1 MKKGRTFLHM
11 HSYKLFLGRILIA
24 FAILW
29 SVCDAWGKVYLDI
42 DSPTFQ
48 QFAVAV
54 PDFTGHAGNKE
65 RTDNLSA
72 QLSDT
77 LTDYLKMTGF
87 FNVINKKAYLD
98 NPIQSDAAPEIIR
111 FADWT
116 AIGAEYLVKGSFQY
130 AGDRLNLE
138 CGLYD
143 VVKGELIIGNKYT
156 GKYEDKKKM
165 MRKFARDVLFALT
178 GEGGVFT
185 TRIAFIM
192 KKGKIAG
199 IYSVGFDGDDLIK
212 ETGNNIIFMAPR
224 WSPDGKY
231 LSFTSYEEGSPD
243 FYVKDIQTSAVK
255 KIADFPGINLSGGW
269 APDGKKVLLTL
280 SKDGNEEI
288 YALDIAYGLIQR
300 LTNNFDIDV
309 SPAWSPDGG
318 KIAFVSNRGGTPQ
331 IYIMDAN
338 GSNVKRLTFDGTYNT
353 SPAWSPKGDKIAYE
367 GMIEGRFQIFAVG
380 SDGSSPQQLTIDA
393 ADSKSPTWSP
403 DGRYIAFSR
412 NKNGKK
418 KIYVMNTN
426 GSNARVLYEGSGDC
440 SGPSWSPRLKSD

>member
-1 MKKGRTFLHM
+1 MKKGQTFLHM
-11 HSYKLFLGRILIA
+11 RSCKLFLGHIVIA
-24 FAILW
+24 FALLW
-29 SVCDAWGKVYLDI
+29 IICDAWGKVYLDI

-48 QFAVAV
+48 QFAVAI
-54 PDFTGHAGNKE
+54 PDFTGPAGNKE
-65 RTDNLSA
+65 RPDNLSA

-77 LTDYLKMTGF
+77 LADYLKMTGF

-98 NPIQSDAAPEIIR
+98 NPATMEAAPEIIR
-111 FADWT
+111 FADWS
-116 AIGAEYLVKGSFQY
+116 AIGAEYLVKGSFHY
-130 AGDRLNLE
+130 VGNRLDLE

-143 VVKGELIIGNKYT
+143 VVKGELILGNKHT
-156 GKYEDKKKM
+156 GNDEDKKKM

-192 KKGKIAG
+192 KKGKTAEID
-199 IYSVGFDGDDLIK
+199 SVGFDGDSLIK
-212 ETGNNIIFMAPR
+212 ETGSNIIFMAPR

-231 LSFTSYEEGSPD
+231 LSYTSYEGGTPA
-243 FYVKDIQTSAVK
+243 FYVKDIQTAAVK

-269 APDGKKVLLTL
+269 SPDGKKVLVTL

-288 YALDIAYGLIQR
+288 YALDIAYGLLQR

-318 KIAFVSNRGGTPQ
+318 KIAFVSNRGGSPQ

-338 GSNVKRLTFDGTYNT
+338 GSNAKRLTFEGDYNT
-353 SPAWSPKGDKIAYE
+353 SPAWSPKGDKVAYE
-367 GMIEGRFQIFAVG
+367 GRIQGRFQIFAIG
-380 SDGSSPQQLTIDA
+380 SDGSSRQQLTSDA
-393 ADSKSPTWSP
+393 ADSESPAWSP
-403 DGRYIAFSR
+403 DGRYIAFSM

-418 KIYVMNTN
+418 KIYVMNAN
-426 GSNARVLYEGSGDC
+426 GSNVRVLYEGNGDC
-440 SGPSWSPRLKSD
+440 SGPNWSPRFKQD

>member
-1 MKKGRTFLHM
+1 MR
-11 HSYKLFLGRILIA
+11 SYKLFLGHLFIA
-24 FAILW
+24 FAIFW
-29 SVCDAWGKVYLDI
+29 SVGDAWGKVYLDI

-48 QFAVAV
+48 QFSVAV
-54 PDFTGHAGNKE
+54 PDFTGPAGNKE
-65 RTDNLSA
+65 RQDNLSA

-77 LTDYLKMTGF
+77 LADYLKMTGF

-98 NPIQSDAAPEIIR
+98 NPVKSDAAPEIIR

-116 AIGAEYLVKGSFQY
+116 AIGTEYLVKGSFQY
-130 AGDRLNLE
+130 AGKELSIQ

-143 VVKGELIIGNKYT
+143 VVKGELVIGNKYV
-156 GKYEDKKKM
+156 GKDEDRKKM
-165 MRKFARDVLFALT
+165 MRKFARDVLFSLT

-185 TRIAFIM
+185 TRIAFVM
-192 KKGKIAG
+192 KKGKAAEID
-199 IYSVGFDGDDLIK
+199 SVGFDGDDLIK

-231 LSFTSYEEGSPD
+231 LSYTSYEEGTPD
-243 FYVKDIQTSAVK
+243 FYVKNLQTADVK

-269 APDGKKVLLTL
+269 SPDGKKVLLTL

-288 YALDIAYGLIQR
+288 YALDIEYGLIQR

-309 SPAWSPDGG
+309 SPAWSPEGG
-318 KIAFVSNRGGTPQ
+318 RIAFVSNRGGSPQ

-338 GSNVKRLTFDGTYNT
+338 GSNVKRLTFEGDYNT
-353 SPAWSPKGDKIAYE
+353 SPTWSPKGDKIAYE
-367 GMIEGRFQIFAVG
+367 GMIQGRFQIFVIG
-380 SDGSSPQQLTIDA
+380 SDGSSPQRLTFDA

-403 DGRYIAFSR
+403 DGRYIAFSS

-418 KIYVMNTN
+418 KIYIMNAN
-426 GSNARVLYEGSGDC
+426 GSNPRVLYEGNGDC
-440 SGPSWSPRLKSD
+440 SGPSWSPRFKTD